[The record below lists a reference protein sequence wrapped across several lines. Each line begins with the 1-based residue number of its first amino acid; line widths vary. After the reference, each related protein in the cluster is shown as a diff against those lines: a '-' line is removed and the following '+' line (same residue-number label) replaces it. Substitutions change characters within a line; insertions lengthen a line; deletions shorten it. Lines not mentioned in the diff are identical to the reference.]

1 MTTDTYACWVPRIP
15 SVTERLHT
23 YHQGNNMAFES
34 YMVVLFGA
42 VIVVQQFIMYL
53 MYIRIRQLLREINA
67 IEGKMKITDHELDC
81 LIQKVEEFK
90 QSGL

>member
-1 MTTDTYACWVPRIP
+1 M
-15 SVTERLHT
+15 
-23 YHQGNNMAFES
+23 NNMAFES

-53 MYIRIRQLLREINA
+53 MYVRIRQLLAEINA
-67 IEGKMKITDHELDC
+67 IEGKIKITDHELDT

-90 QSGL
+90 RGSL